1 MVNRKDMN
9 YNMTLKAV
17 KNKDEVVSNNIQ
29 QIIDFINL
37 QKDLNIEDVINQLD
51 ELKSF
56 VEYYKIW

>member
-1 MVNRKDMN
+1 MVSRKDMD

-37 QKDLNIEDVINQLD
+37 QKDLSVEDVINQLD

>member
-1 MVNRKDMN
+1 MVNRKDMD

-37 QKDLNIEDVINQLD
+37 QKDLNVEDVINQLD

>member
-1 MVNRKDMN
+1 MVNRKDMD

-17 KNKDEVVSNNIQ
+17 KNKDEIVSNNIQ

-37 QKDLNIEDVINQLD
+37 QKDLNVEDIINQLD

>member
-1 MVNRKDMN
+1 MVSRKDMD

-17 KNKDEVVSNNIQ
+17 KNKDEVVLNNIQ
-29 QIIDFINL
+29 QIIDFINI
-37 QKDLNIEDVINQLD
+37 QKDLNVEDVISQLD

>member
-1 MVNRKDMN
+1 MVNRKDMD

-37 QKDLNIEDVINQLD
+37 QKDLSMEDVINQLD

>member
-1 MVNRKDMN
+1 MVNRKDMD
-9 YNMTLKAV
+9 YNMTLKAI
-17 KNKDEVVSNNIQ
+17 KNKDDIISNNIQ

-37 QKDLNIEDVINQLD
+37 QKDLNVEDVINQLD